1 MGSNIEDVIN
11 AIKLHDNVINS
22 NKLPMSPC
30 KCIVPKYA
38 AKWNLKKGGSNL
50 TTKTLEL
57 CPVIFPVNSAQ
68 SDSIDRDA
76 MTFNTNILREYYVKT
91 FEGKKLCISK

>member
-38 AKWNLKKGGSNL
+38 AKWNLKKGGSDA
-50 TTKTLEL
+50 TSKILEL
-57 CPVIFPVNSAQ
+57 FPVNLPPNSVQAE
-68 SDSIDRDA
+68 SIARDT
-76 MTFNTNILREYYVKT
+76 MM
-91 FEGKKLCISK
+91 